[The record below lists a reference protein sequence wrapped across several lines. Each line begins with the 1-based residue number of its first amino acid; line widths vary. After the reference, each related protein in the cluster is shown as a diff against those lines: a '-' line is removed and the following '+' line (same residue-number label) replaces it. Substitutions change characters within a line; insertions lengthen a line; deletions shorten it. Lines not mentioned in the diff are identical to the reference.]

1 MSVVIVTAILEVKPG
16 SEEKPYDVL
25 LNVLAPSKSENRC
38 IRYDLHRSID
48 NPSTFVFYKQWRDK
62 HALDEHLSS
71 AHYKNYQKQTEALI
85 LNRTVHLL
93 KLVNP

>member
-1 MSVVIVTAILEVKPG
+1 MSVIIVTAILEAKPG
-16 SEEKPYDVL
+16 SEEELYDAL
-25 LNVLAPSKSENRC
+25 LSVLAPSKSESGC
-38 IRYDLHRSID
+38 IQYDLHRSIEV
-48 NPSTFVFYKQWRDK
+48 PSTFVFYEQWRDK

-71 AHYKNYQKQTEALI
+71 SHYKDYRKQTEALI